1 MPNIAS
7 HNGIDVGNIASI
19 NGQDIAA
26 SGGAFDPLAGTGTY
40 TEESGVGTGMFMYGG
55 SIKFRSW

>member
-7 HNGIDVGNIASI
+7 YNAIDVGNIASI

-26 SGGAFDPLAGTGTY
+26 GGGAYNPVTDSGTY
-40 TEESGVGTGMFMYGG
+40 TETVPTSGL
-55 SIKFRSW
+55 IKFGGFGMLEGH